1 MIVCMHCSKSIPN
14 MSFIGDSLYGS
25 SYLSRKHLKRA
36 IKYGSYYGGAYG
48 SVYGGATVVNTES
61 GSVAAPV
68 VHAPL
73 YASRYYSKGGYQSS
87 YGYALPHFI
96 HGHNVVSSTAAPV
109 VIDGHNVVSSTAA
122 PVYASHGGIYGSSY
136 LSRKHL
142 KRAIKYGSYYGN
154 GLY

>member
-1 MIVCMHCSKSIPN
+1 
-14 MSFIGDSLYGS
+14 MSFIGDSQVLYGS

-36 IKYGSYYGGAYG
+36 IKYGSYYGGA
-48 SVYGGATVVNTES
+48 SVVNTES
-61 GSVAAPV
+61 GTVSAPV

-73 YASRYYSKGGYQSS
+73 YASRYHSKGGYQSS
-87 YGYALPHFI
+87 HGYHFI
-96 HGHNVVSSTAAPV
+96 DGHNIVSSTAAPV
-109 VIDGHNVVSSTAA
+109 VH
-122 PVYASHGGIYGSSY
+122 ASQSGIYGSSY

>member
-1 MIVCMHCSKSIPN
+1 
-14 MSFIGDSLYGS
+14 MSFIGDSSVLYGS

-36 IKYGSYYGGAYG
+36 IKYGSYYGGA
-48 SVYGGATVVNTES
+48 SVVNTES
-61 GSVAAPV
+61 GTVAAPV

-73 YASRYYSKGGYQSS
+73 YASRYHSKGGYQSS
-87 YGYALPHFI
+87 HGYHFVD
-96 HGHNVVSSTAAPV
+96 GHNIVSSTAAPV
-109 VIDGHNVVSSTAA
+109 VH
-122 PVYASHGGIYGSSY
+122 ASQSGIYGSSY